1 MDLAASHRPS
11 VTDLRLPGAE
21 LSLAASLH
29 ACATMPGQAPA
40 ILYAHGFG
48 QTRRAWSATAG
59 ILAAHGYAGLAFDA
73 RGHGAS
79 DRNKG
84 DDPYTGHQFTD
95 DTIVL
100 AGEMAR
106 PPVLVAA
113 SMGGLFGLL
122 AESRWPGLFRAMVL
136 VDITPRWESAGL
148 ERILGFMTAFPD
160 LQVLM
165 DEAVE
170 QELIDQ
176 IEAVLLRH
184 SQAHGGAVRFD
195 SLASRRAGAR
205 SYVQLHMHAPAEWTL
220 GRAAQARQ
228 ALESELMDTVPGL
241 HATIE
246 LLPQGLAT
254 AFEQSEAQEKTA

>member
-59 ILAAHGYAGLAFDA
+59 ILAARGYAGLAFDA

-148 ERILGFMTAFPD
+148 ERILGFMTAFP
-160 LQVLM
+160 
-165 DEAVE
+165 EGFE
-170 QELIDQ
+170 
-176 IEAVLLRH
+176 
-184 SQAHGGAVRFD
+184 
-195 SLASRRAGAR
+195 SLEHAAERIAAYLPHRRREPGTAR
-205 SYVQLHMHAPAEWTL
+205 
-220 GRAAQARQ
+220 
-228 ALESELMDTVPGL
+228 
-241 HATIE
+241 
-246 LLPQGLAT
+246 
-254 AFEQSEAQEKTA
+254 

>member
-1 MDLAASHRPS
+1 MRRKD
-11 VTDLRLPGAE
+11 
-21 LSLAASLH
+21 
-29 ACATMPGQAPA
+29 
-40 ILYAHGFG
+40 GF
-48 QTRRAWSATAG
+48 WK
-59 ILAAHGYAGLAFDA
+59 
-73 RGHGAS
+73 
-79 DRNKG
+79 N
-84 DDPYTGHQFTD
+84 
-95 DTIVL
+95 VL
-100 AGEMAR
+100 AGLLMGIGCVLPGVSGGVMA
-106 PPVLVAA
+106 V
-113 SMGGLFGLL
+113 SFGLYRPML
-122 AESRWPGLFRAMVL
+122 DAVL
-136 VDITPRWESAGL
+136 GIAVAL
-148 ERILGFMTAFPD
+148 HILKEGGKLIWASS
-160 LQVLM
+160 QGLM

-246 LLPQGLAT
+246 LLPQGLVT
-254 AFEQSEAQEKTA
+254 AFEQYEAQEKTA